1 MEPDRWPGP
10 GRRSAPGPRRSA
22 RGVFPAG
29 RHRCDQRIDYV
40 FFRSRH
46 EDQPVNVESVVLA
59 GGLTACFRPTI
70 ERWSNNVFR
79 LYADGPPT
87 VFAHQGPTGRRRQ
100 PELGATA
107 AGTAEQPPAG
117 GAHTGAG
124 SRRVNLV
131 LVSRAPRLADP
142 LGAGPPCRPGR
153 PTRCRHGA
161 WPFAR
166 VSGRAV
172 HPTKPCPAATAAAAA
187 SAPNPQ
193 RRSNV
198 AHRHRLGPHRPE
210 RAAGS
215 LTPASSSAHCTP
227 MTAPT

>member
-142 LGAGPPCRPGR
+142 LAPGHGADPDD
-153 PTRCRHGA
+153 RHGVA
-161 WPFAR
+161 TVLGRLHASPVEPSTRPNHAR
-166 VSGRAV
+166 LLQQPLPPV
-172 HPTKPCPAATAAAAA
+172 
-187 SAPNPQ
+187 
-193 RRSNV
+193 RRIPSV
-198 AHRHRLGPHRPE
+198 ARTWRTVI
-210 RAAGS
+210 A
-215 LTPASSSAHCTP
+215 
-227 MTAPT
+227 

>member
-107 AGTAEQPPAG
+107 AGKAEQPPAG

-153 PTRCRHGA
+153 PTRCRGA

-198 AHRHRLGPHRPE
+198 AHRHRFRP
-210 RAAGS
+210 AQ
-215 LTPASSSAHCTP
+215 T
-227 MTAPT
+227 